1 MTQKTIDDIVFRF
14 YDKHSHCKT
23 MREAEIACEWLR
35 QTVEH
40 VIETVQEEEKTKYF
54 KAVHKLPAFSP
65 TYEKTMSKVADDAKV
80 PAFGMTNYL
89 ERETVLNLINDL

>member
-23 MREAEIACEWLR
+23 IREAEIACEWLR
-35 QTVEH
+35 QTVEY

-54 KAVHKLPAFSP
+54 KAVHELPAFCP
-65 TYEKTMSKVADDAKV
+65 HYDKVMGKVHDDHKVAAY
-80 PAFGMTNYL
+80 GMTNYL